1 MVEQRTENPCV
12 GGSIP
17 PLGTEKNLFKRPQY
31 NTKIPPMGIRIIY
44 LLSVMSFVLDARPI
58 SYTGGSTIMA
68 FSDNIKNSI
77 YYHYSPSY
85 KYSIGI
91 EVIRD
96 KYFNDNYSYLRYT
109 YLLNRKNTENSQ
121 RNLYFQSGISSKGFD
136 EFFYG
141 LHGDW
146 ETRRLFVGF
155 GLKETKRKI
164 QDYLERYYQIGVA
177 PYLGDYGDLHTWI
190 MIKAKENSLENK
202 WSTYPV
208 LKFFKGNIL
217 TEFGYSKKTE
227 WDVHLMYRF

>member
-1 MVEQRTENPCV
+1 
-12 GGSIP
+12 
-17 PLGTEKNLFKRPQY
+17 
-31 NTKIPPMGIRIIY
+31 MGIRIIC
-44 LLSVMSFVLDARPI
+44 LLSVMSFGLDARPI

-91 EVIRD
+91 EVIRN
-96 KYFNDNYSYLRYT
+96 KYFKDNYSYVRYT
-109 YLLNRKNTENSQ
+109 YLINRKNTENSQ
-121 RNLYFQSGISSKGFD
+121 RNLYFQSGVSSKGFD

-141 LHGDW
+141 VNGDW

-155 GLKETKRKI
+155 GIKETERKI
-164 QDYLERYYQIGVA
+164 QDYLEQYYQIGVA

-190 MIKAKENSLENK
+190 MIKAKDNSLENK

-208 LKFFKGNIL
+208 LKFFKGNVL
-217 TEFGYSKKTE
+217 MEFGYSKKTK
-227 WDVHLMYRF
+227 WDIHLMYRF